1 MHTELLEQFEMGNLE
16 EDMGDIFVE
25 EAETFSDSVD
35 ATLKHDPSA
44 AVLDYLFRYGM
55 GYRQDEL
62 GQRLIGQA
70 DHPAFKII
78 DAALDLL
85 ECAQ

>member
-1 MHTELLEQFEMGNLE
+1 MYTELLEQFQIGNLG

-35 ATLKHDPSA
+35 ATLKHDPST

-55 GYRQDEL
+55 SYRQDEL
-62 GQRLIGQA
+62 SQRLIGQE
-70 DHPAFKII
+70 DHLAFRII
-78 DAALDLL
+78 DSALDLL